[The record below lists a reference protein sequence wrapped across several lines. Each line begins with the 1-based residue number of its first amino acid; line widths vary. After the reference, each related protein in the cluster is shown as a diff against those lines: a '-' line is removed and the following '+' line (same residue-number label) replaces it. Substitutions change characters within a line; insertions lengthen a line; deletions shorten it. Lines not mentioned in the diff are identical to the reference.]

1 MVDDVSQRKKN
12 KAESSPKEY
21 IRAES
26 SAFFA
31 AAVNVSQSHFAY
43 SSCSWDVF
51 AYESLPNP
59 LRPVGL
65 PLGRLSSG
73 QRQPITLRLQLV
85 FLGRFRIRTV
95 IQSAARF
102 ALAFLGRFRIR
113 AVAQSAARFALAS
126 WTVQHD
132 YTRCR
137 LGSQGTKLHIV
148 VYPQEKHPLST
159 GGKGCFR
166 KIFKAFERGE
176 KFFQKSYAQAAAI
189 PSPARLCARGTGCRC
204 PPRGSGASKP

>member
-1 MVDDVSQRKKN
+1 ML
-12 KAESSPKEY
+12 
-21 IRAES
+21 RALRL
-26 SAFFA
+26 
-31 AAVNVSQSHFAY
+31 H
-43 SSCSWDVF
+43 SWDVF
-51 AYESLPNP
+51 AYELLSNQLRALRLLLGQFSSGQRQPIMLRALRLHSWDVFAYEPLPNP
-59 LRPVGL
+59 LRPVSL

-85 FLGRFRIRTV
+85 FLGRFRIRV
-95 IQSAARF
+95 
-102 ALAFLGRFRIR
+102 
-113 AVAQSAARFALAS
+113 VAQSAAPCGLAS
-126 WTVQHD
+126 WTTQQD

>member
-12 KAESSPKEY
+12 KAEPSPKEY

-51 AYESLPNP
+51 AYEPLPNR
-59 LRPVGL
+59 LRPSDL
-65 PLGRLSSG
+65 TLGRLSSG

-85 FLGRFRIRTV
+85 FLGRFRIRV
-95 IQSAARF
+95 
-102 ALAFLGRFRIR
+102 
-113 AVAQSAARFALAS
+113 VAQSAAPCGLAS
-126 WTVQHD
+126 WTTQQD

-176 KFFQKSYAQAAAI
+176 RFFQKSYAQAAAI
-189 PSPARLCARGTGCRC
+189 PSPARLCARGMGCRC
-204 PPRGSGASKP
+204 PPRGSGASRP

>member
-1 MVDDVSQRKKN
+1 M
-12 KAESSPKEY
+12 
-21 IRAES
+21 
-26 SAFFA
+26 
-31 AAVNVSQSHFAY
+31 
-43 SSCSWDVF
+43 
-51 AYESLPNP
+51 
-59 LRPVGL
+59 
-65 PLGRLSSG
+65 
-73 QRQPITLRLQLV
+73 

-102 ALAFLGRFRIR
+102 ALASWTVQQRSTSANHAARFALALLGRFRIR
-113 AVAQSAARFALAS
+113 TVTQSAARFALAS
-126 WTVQHD
+126 WTTQQRSTSANHAARFALAFLGRFRIRTVTQLAARFALASWIVQHD

>member
-1 MVDDVSQRKKN
+1 ML
-12 KAESSPKEY
+12 
-21 IRAES
+21 RALRL
-26 SAFFA
+26 
-31 AAVNVSQSHFAY
+31 H
-43 SSCSWDVF
+43 SWDVF
-51 AYESLPNP
+51 AYELLSNQ
-59 LRPVGL
+59 LRAL
-65 PLGRLSSG
+65 RLLLGQFSSG

-85 FLGRFRIRTV
+85 FLGRFRIRAV
-95 IQSAARF
+95 AQSAAPCGLASWTTQQRSTSANHAARF
-102 ALAFLGRFRIR
+102 ALALLGRFRIR
-113 AVAQSAARFALAS
+113 TVIQSAARFALAS

-176 KFFQKSYAQAAAI
+176 RFFQKSYAQAAAI
-189 PSPARLCARGTGCRC
+189 PSPARLCARGRGCRC
-204 PPRGSGASKP
+204 PPRGSGVSMP

>member
-1 MVDDVSQRKKN
+1 M
-12 KAESSPKEY
+12 
-21 IRAES
+21 
-26 SAFFA
+26 
-31 AAVNVSQSHFAY
+31 
-43 SSCSWDVF
+43 
-51 AYESLPNP
+51 
-59 LRPVGL
+59 
-65 PLGRLSSG
+65 
-73 QRQPITLRLQLV
+73 
-85 FLGRFRIRTV
+85 FLGRFRIRVVAQSAAPCGLASWTTQQRSTSTNHAARFALAFLGHFRIRTV
-95 IQSAARF
+95 IQSAARLALASWTVQQRSTSANHAARF

-113 AVAQSAARFALAS
+113 TVTQSAARLALAS

-176 KFFQKSYAQAAAI
+176 RFFQKSYAQAAAI
-189 PSPARLCARGTGCRC
+189 PSPARLCARGRGCRC
-204 PPRGSGASKP
+204 PPRGSGASMP

>member
-1 MVDDVSQRKKN
+1 M
-12 KAESSPKEY
+12 
-21 IRAES
+21 
-26 SAFFA
+26 
-31 AAVNVSQSHFAY
+31 
-43 SSCSWDVF
+43 
-51 AYESLPNP
+51 
-59 LRPVGL
+59 
-65 PLGRLSSG
+65 
-73 QRQPITLRLQLV
+73 
-85 FLGRFRIRTV
+85 FLGRFRIRAV
-95 IQSAARF
+95 AQSAAPCGLDSWTAQQRSTSANHAARFALALLGRFRIRAVAQSPASFGLDSWTAQQRSTSANHTARF

-113 AVAQSAARFALAS
+113 AVAQSAAPCELAS
-126 WTVQHD
+126 WTTQQD

-176 KFFQKSYAQAAAI
+176 RFFQKSYAQAAAI

-204 PPRGSGASKP
+204 PPRGSGASRP

>member
-102 ALAFLGRFRIR
+102 ALA
-113 AVAQSAARFALAS
+113 S